1 MISQLILCTFPPG
14 SLALV
19 SPCNQDSI
27 VRTWT
32 KQQGELITT
41 RRLITLPSMSTVK
54 MSMAQTIKKFADML
68 DVWNPDSDTDWNEF
82 FQVRTRALDSPPRGF
97 AHGNPV
103 STPRACISWPEGQLE
118 P

>member
-82 FQVRTRALDSPPRGF
+82 FQVRTRARDSPPRGF
-97 AHGNPV
+97 AHGKAV
-103 STPRACISWPEGQLE
+103 STPCACISWPEGQLE